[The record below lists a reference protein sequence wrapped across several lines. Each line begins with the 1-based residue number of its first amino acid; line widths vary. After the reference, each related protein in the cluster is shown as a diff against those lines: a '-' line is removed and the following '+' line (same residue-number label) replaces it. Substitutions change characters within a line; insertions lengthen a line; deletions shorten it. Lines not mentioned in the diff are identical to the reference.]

1 VIRKTIKIL
10 LSMFLVPVFAV
21 PVFYIGRG
29 YFLGARTIS
38 QLLTENKELKRA
50 VTSLTAE
57 DQIGYAKV
65 ISQRTEQGQLFT
77 TIKFVETARDNKLEK
92 IIEKEYTVQGDIVH
106 FDALIVKFSD
116 KMVLDGKA
124 KSLYLWRRIYG
135 EKTAPDQGFA
145 IEQQGGEPER
155 YRDILAK
162 LHIRERKLFWENI
175 WSLAND
181 NEKLRDHGIT
191 AIYGNVV
198 YSRVRPGLIYVFK
211 ISATGQVWPEV
222 VPDI

>member
-1 VIRKTIKIL
+1 MIKNAIKIL
-10 LSMFLVPVFAV
+10 FSIFLIAVLAV
-21 PVFYIGRG
+21 PAFYFGRG
-29 YFLGARTIS
+29 YFFGARTIS

-65 ISQRTEQGQLFT
+65 ISQSTEQGQLFT

-92 IIEKEYTVQGDIVH
+92 IIEKEYTVEGDIVH
-106 FDALIVKFSD
+106 FDALIVKFPE

-135 EKTAPDQGFA
+135 EKMSPKDGFV
-145 IEQQGGEPER
+145 IEQQGGEPVR
-155 YRDILAK
+155 YRDIFAK
-162 LHIRERKLFWENI
+162 LRVKERKLFWENI

-181 NEKLRDHGIT
+181 NERLREYGII

-198 YSRVRPGLIYVFK
+198 YTRLRPGLIYVFK

>member
-10 LSMFLVPVFAV
+10 LSVFLIAVFAV
-21 PVFYIGRG
+21 PAFYFGRG
-29 YFLGARTIS
+29 YFFGARTIS

-106 FDALIVKFSD
+106 FDALIVKFSE
-116 KMVLDGKA
+116 KLVLDGKA

-155 YRDILAK
+155 YRDC
-162 LHIRERKLFWENI
+162 
-175 WSLAND
+175 
-181 NEKLRDHGIT
+181 
-191 AIYGNVV
+191 
-198 YSRVRPGLIYVFK
+198 VR
-211 ISATGQVWPEV
+211 
-222 VPDI
+222 